1 MLVKSPEPHNKYMMG
16 RDSNPDNSSQAPVL
30 TSKTRGGGQRI
41 KKKDL
46 NVDKREKSSI
56 SRLLHVCS
64 LQLRLQ
70 GFQSFPSFLSAIGI
84 FPFCCPRIPTQLS
97 CVFSY
102 WLRLEF
108 TFANISSS
116 LFEAADS
123 EDRAH
128 VWKRIP
134 PGRAWARILPQEHT
148 FLLFAQLY
156 LLLLMVEKGG
166 SKDTW
171 F

>member
-1 MLVKSPEPHNKYMMG
+1 MAPKPMFSP
-16 RDSNPDNSSQAPVL
+16 
-30 TSKTRGGGQRI
+30 SKQGSKRT

-46 NVDKREKSSI
+46 KMDKKEKAAFLP
-56 SRLLHVCS
+56 SRLCS
-64 LQLRLQ
+64 LQLQLQ
-70 GFQSFPSFLSAIGI
+70 GFQSFPPFLSAVRI
-84 FPFCCPRIPTQLS
+84 FPVCCPRIPTHLS
-97 CVFSY
+97 CIFSY
-102 WLRLEF
+102 WFRLEF

-116 LFEAADS
+116 LSEVADS

-134 PGRAWARILPQEHT
+134 SGGARACILLQEHT